1 MCLEEENEIP
11 QTGNSTVV
19 QWIGLHIFTA
29 KGLDSIPGWGTKILQ
44 AMPHSTSSPPSP
56 KRIPQIW
63 DSCSKRHMC
72 SYVCSTRMYLYA
84 LTFTIAKTW
93 KQPKCLTTEKW
104 IEAMWCVCT
113 QTHTHT
119 RMYIMD
125 YYSAIKRNE
134 IMPSAAIQM
143 DLEITI
149 SEAKSDRERR
159 ISYDIT
165 HMWNLI
171 FNSDTNKHL
180 HNRNRLTDT
189 ENKLIVT
196 EG

>member
-1 MCLEEENEIP
+1 
-11 QTGNSTVV
+11 
-19 QWIGLHIFTA
+19 
-29 KGLDSIPGWGTKILQ
+29 
-44 AMPHSTSSPPSP
+44 
-56 KRIPQIW
+56 
-63 DSCSKRHMC
+63 
-72 SYVCSTRMYLYA
+72 MYA
-84 LTFTIAKTW
+84 QK
-93 KQPKCLTTEKW
+93 
-104 IEAMWCVCT
+104 
-113 QTHTHT
+113 HTHT
-119 RMYIMD
+119 YMYIMD

-134 IMPSAAIQM
+134 IMPFAAVQM

>member
-1 MCLEEENEIP
+1 
-11 QTGNSTVV
+11 
-19 QWIGLHIFTA
+19 
-29 KGLDSIPGWGTKILQ
+29 
-44 AMPHSTSSPPSP
+44 
-56 KRIPQIW
+56 
-63 DSCSKRHMC
+63 
-72 SYVCSTRMYLYA
+72 MYA
-84 LTFTIAKTW
+84 HK
-93 KQPKCLTTEKW
+93 
-104 IEAMWCVCT
+104 
-113 QTHTHT
+113 HTHT

-171 FNSDTNKHL
+171 FNSDTNIYTTE
-180 HNRNRLTDT
+180 TDLQT
-189 ENKLIVT
+189 QKTNL
-196 EG
+196 